1 MSFLSPHKLWR
12 QDVALDVG
20 TATTRV
26 AIGMDRLIERPS
38 ETAAKRALR
47 GGVVV
52 DGDAAVAFLKPLLA
66 QVRVF
71 GVVGPRVLA
80 CAPSDVKRNE
90 HELLIE
96 SIVKAGASSVVVIP
110 EPLAAAV
117 GAGVDVSSPYPQ
129 MVIDIGEGVSDCA
142 IIQSSKILATCAVRF
157 GCAGMRREIVQTAER
172 NGISA
177 ITDGEAEELLRSHGV
192 AVSSSDSLDSGGRAH
207 PAAAVEPVMEE
218 ILATIDSF
226 LRDLPHSL
234 GCEIIDSGI
243 WLSGGGALIPGIR
256 ERLEEHTGIT
266 VRTVGNPLFAVI
278 EGARVILPVVTALNQ
293 WRRCSP

>member
-1 MSFLSPHKLWR
+1 MSLISSHKFWR

-26 AIGMDRLIERPS
+26 AIGMHRLIECPS
-38 ETAAKRALR
+38 ETAVKRALR

-80 CAPSDVKRNE
+80 CAPSDVKPNE
-90 HELLIE
+90 REQLID
-96 SIVKAGASSVVVIP
+96 SIIKAGASSVVVIP

-117 GAGVDVSSPYPQ
+117 GAGIDVSSPYAQ

-142 IIQSSKILATCAVRF
+142 VIQSSKILATRAVRI
-157 GCAGMRREIVQTAER
+157 GCAGMRREIVRDEKQR
-172 NGISA
+172 RIKPV
-177 ITDGEAEELLRSHGV
+177 TDEEAEKILRTSGV
-192 AVSSSDSLDSGGRAH
+192 ALSASDRPAVSVQAESVSSLE
-207 PAAAVEPVMEE
+207 AVVEE
-218 ILATIDSF
+218 ICGAINSF
-226 LRDLPHSL
+226 LLDLPHIL

-243 WLSGGGALIPGIR
+243 WLSGGGALVPGIR
-256 ERLEEHTGIT
+256 ERLEERTGIT
-266 VRTVGNPLFAVI
+266 VRIVENPLYAVI

-293 WRRCSP
+293 WR

>member
-1 MSFLSPHKLWR
+1 MSLISSHKFWR

-26 AIGMDRLIERPS
+26 AIGMHRMIEHPS
-38 ETAAKRALR
+38 ETIVKRALR

-52 DGDAAVAFLKPLLA
+52 DGDAAVAFLKPLLS

-90 HELLIE
+90 RKLLIE

-117 GAGVDVSSPYPQ
+117 GAGTDVSSPYAQ
-129 MVIDIGEGVSDCA
+129 MIIDIGEGVSDCA
-142 IIQSSKILATCAVRF
+142 IIQSSKILTTCAVRS
-157 GCAGMRREIVQTAER
+157 GCARMRREIVQTAER
-172 NGISA
+172 NGSA
-177 ITDGEAEELLRSHGV
+177 ISDGQAEIFLRSHGV
-192 AVSSSDSLDSGGRAH
+192 AVSASSSLESGGRVH
-207 PAAAVEPVMEE
+207 PVAAVEPVVAE

-226 LRDLPHSL
+226 LRELPHSL

-256 ERLEEHTGIT
+256 ERLEEQSGISI
-266 VRTVGNPLFAVI
+266 RIAGNPLFSVI
-278 EGARVILPVVTALNQ
+278 EGARVILPVVAALNQ
-293 WRRCSP
+293 WR

>member
-1 MSFLSPHKLWR
+1 MPLLSSHKFWR

-26 AIGMDRLIERPS
+26 AIGEHRLIEHPS
-38 ETAAKRALR
+38 KTIVKRALR

-52 DGDAAVAFLKPLLA
+52 DGDAAVAFLKPLLT

-90 HELLIE
+90 RELLIE
-96 SIVKAGASSVVVIP
+96 SIIKAGASSVVVIP

-117 GAGVDVSSPYPQ
+117 GAGTDVSSPYAQ
-129 MVIDIGEGVSDCA
+129 MIIDIGEGVSDCA
-142 IIQSSKILATCAVRF
+142 IIQSSKIMATCAVRS
-157 GCAGMRREIVQTAER
+157 GCARMRREIVRSAER
-172 NGISA
+172 NGSSIS
-177 ITDGEAEELLRSHGV
+177 DGEAEDLLRSHGV
-192 AVSSSDSLDSGGRAH
+192 AVSASNSLDSSGRVH
-207 PAAAVEPVMEE
+207 PAAAVEPVVEE
-218 ILATIDSF
+218 ILTTIDSF
-226 LRDLPHSL
+226 LRALPHSL
-234 GCEIIDSGI
+234 GCEVIDSGV

-256 ERLEEHTGIT
+256 ERLEERTGIN
-266 VRTVGNPLFAVI
+266 VRIAENPLFAVI

-293 WRRCSP
+293 WR

>member
-1 MSFLSPHKLWR
+1 MPLLPSHKFWR

-26 AIGMDRLIERPS
+26 AIGLHRLIEHPS
-38 ETAAKRALR
+38 ETIVKRALR

-52 DGDAAVAFLKPLLA
+52 DGEAAVAFLKPLLA

-90 HELLIE
+90 RKLLIE

-117 GAGVDVSSPYPQ
+117 GAGVDVSSPYAQ

-142 IIQSSKILATCAVRF
+142 IIQSSKILATCAVRS
-157 GCAGMRREIVQTAER
+157 GCARMRREIVQAVER
-172 NGISA
+172 NGSA
-177 ITDGEAEELLRSHGV
+177 ISDGEAEDLLRSHGV
-192 AVSSSDSLDSGGRAH
+192 AVTGSGSLGFVGLTH
-207 PAAAVEPVMEE
+207 PAAAVEPVVEV
-218 ILATIDSF
+218 ILGTIDTF
-226 LRDLPHSL
+226 LRGLPHSL

-256 ERLEEHTGIT
+256 ERLEERTGIS
-266 VRTVGNPLFAVI
+266 VRTVGNPLYAVI

-293 WRRCSP
+293 WR

>member
-1 MSFLSPHKLWR
+1 MSLLPPQRFWR

-26 AIGMDRLIERPS
+26 AIGRHRLIEHPS
-38 ETAAKRALR
+38 ETAVKRALR

-52 DGDAAVAFLKPLLA
+52 DGDAAVAFLKPLLS

-80 CAPSDVKRNE
+80 CAPTDVKLNE
-90 HELLIE
+90 RELLVE

-117 GAGVDVSSPYPQ
+117 GAGIDVSSPYSQ

-142 IIQSSKILATCAVRF
+142 VIQSSKIVATCAVRI
-157 GCAGMRREIVQTAER
+157 GCARLRQ
-172 NGISA
+172 A
-177 ITDGEAEELLRSHGV
+177 IAHAVARSGNRPVTDDEAETMLRTCGV
-192 AVSSSDSLDSGGRAH
+192 APSATGV
-207 PAAAVEPVMEE
+207 PAAGEPTELSSAVEPHVRKMLD
-218 ILATIDSF
+218 IFDSF
-226 LRDLPHSL
+226 LRDLPHQL

-243 WLSGGGALIPGIR
+243 RLSGGGALIPGIR
-256 ERLEEHTGIT
+256 ERLAERTGIN
-266 VRTVGNPLFAVI
+266 VRVVANPLFAVI

-293 WRRCSP
+293 WRQRN

>member
-1 MSFLSPHKLWR
+1 MSLLPSHKFWR

-26 AIGMDRLIERPS
+26 AIGEHRLIEQPS
-38 ETAAKRALR
+38 ETIVKRALR

-52 DGDAAVAFLKPLLA
+52 DGEAAVAFLKPLLT

-90 HELLIE
+90 RELLIE

-117 GAGVDVSSPYPQ
+117 GAGTDVSSPYAQ

-142 IIQSSKILATCAVRF
+142 IIQSSKILATCAVRI
-157 GCAGMRREIVQTAER
+157 GCSRMRREIVQTAER
-172 NGISA
+172 NGSA
-177 ITDGEAEELLRSHGV
+177 ISDGEAEDLLRSHGV
-192 AVSSSDSLDSGGRAH
+192 AVTGSGSLDTVGRAH
-207 PAAAVEPVMEE
+207 PAAAVEPVVEE
-218 ILATIDSF
+218 ILGTIDTF

-256 ERLEEHTGIT
+256 ERLEERTGIS
-266 VRTVGNPLFAVI
+266 VRTVGNPLLAVI

-293 WRRCSP
+293 WR

>member
-1 MSFLSPHKLWR
+1 MH
-12 QDVALDVG
+12 
-20 TATTRV
+20 
-26 AIGMDRLIERPS
+26 RLIEHPS
-38 ETAAKRALR
+38 ETIVKRALR

-80 CAPSDVKRNE
+80 CAPSDVKRSE
-90 HELLIE
+90 RELLIE

-117 GAGVDVSSPYPQ
+117 GAGTDVSSPYAQ
-129 MVIDIGEGVSDCA
+129 MIIDIGEGVSDCA
-142 IIQSSKILATCAVRF
+142 IIQSSKIMATCAVRT
-157 GCAGMRREIVQTAER
+157 GCARMRREIVQSAER
-172 NGISA
+172 NGLA
-177 ITDGEAEELLRSHGV
+177 ALTDGEAEEILRSRGV
-192 AVSSSDSLDSGGRAH
+192 AVSACNSLDASGRAH
-207 PAAAVEPVMEE
+207 PAAAVEPVVEE

-226 LRDLPHSL
+226 LRGLPHSL

-256 ERLEEHTGIT
+256 ERLEERTGIS
-266 VRTVGNPLFAVI
+266 VRIAGNPLFAVI
-278 EGARVILPVVTALNQ
+278 EGARVILPVVAALNQ
-293 WRRCSP
+293 WR